1 MPRIAILKYY
11 IYTIPWYISIAL
23 PMSVLISTVFT
34 IETMKKMNELTALK
48 SSGISFFRFSV
59 PFLILGI
66 SISIFSFEFDN
77 KIVTSSFKKR
87 VNIEQ
92 ENQMWGPVN
101 KNKKKR
107 EIFRQIGIDKILYIK
122 RFQYSNNLAT
132 NVTIQE
138 FKDNNLSKRI
148 DISRMIWKSSDS
160 LWYANDMK
168 IKQWNGT
175 KLINSST
182 IHSNSSIDLD
192 ISPQQLMIESTRP
205 REMNYSDLKE
215 FVDKMKSNAISHPN
229 WEVDLYFKTAFAATS
244 FLMALFGLSLSMN
257 SSRHNLAAGLGLSI
271 ITIFLYYISLKMG
284 QSFGYKEIFK
294 PAISVWG
301 PNIIFLTVGIYLF
314 TRVKT

>member
-1 MPRIAILKYY
+1 M
-11 IYTIPWYISIAL
+11 
-23 PMSVLISTVFT
+23 
-34 IETMKKMNELTALK
+34 
-48 SSGISFFRFSV
+48 
-59 PFLILGI
+59 
-66 SISIFSFEFDN
+66 
-77 KIVTSSFKKR
+77 
-87 VNIEQ
+87 NIEQ

-107 EIFRQIGIDKILYIK
+107 EIFRQIGLDKILYIK